1 MTTKT
6 GRFEMRMD
14 RSFLDQIEELAR
26 EMKLSKAE
34 VLRQSIGLYAQ
45 VLAQAKQGKM
55 IQFRDEE
62 VAEEIEVIPS
72 GNTNFIPQ
80 SSIKHKADNHV
91 YA

>member
-1 MTTKT
+1 
-6 GRFEMRMD
+6 MRMD

-45 VLAQAKQGKM
+45 VLAQARQGKM
-55 IQFRDEE
+55 IQFKDEK
-62 VAEEIEVIPS
+62 VAEEVDIIPS
-72 GNTNFIPQ
+72 GNTNYTTE
-80 SSIKHKADNHV
+80 SSDKEEAYNQV

>member
-1 MTTKT
+1 
-6 GRFEMRMD
+6 MD

-55 IQFRDEE
+55 IQFKDEI
-62 VAEEIEVIPS
+62 VAEKVDIIPS
-72 GNTNFIPQ
+72 GNTNYMTE
-80 SSIKHKADNHV
+80 SSDKKEAHNRA